1 MFLCGL
7 SVDAHVKIAKILVP
21 VDGSANSMRGLE
33 AASSLASK
41 IGSSVILLHSVY
53 EPSRRETGGSSKISS
68 ERGAEISKMM
78 ANAESVL
85 RKAGVQYTKTVI
97 SGDVGHSVVRVA
109 HSKKVDMI
117 VIGSRGRGAM
127 REVFFGSTTNYVV
140 HASKVPVLIVK

>member
-1 MFLCGL
+1 M
-7 SVDAHVKIAKILVP
+7 KITKILVP
-21 VDGSANSMRGLE
+21 VDGSANSLRGLE
-33 AASSLASK
+33 AAASLASK

-53 EPSRRETGGSSKISS
+53 EPSRRETGGSQISS
-68 ERGAEISKMM
+68 ERGAEIRKMM
-78 ANAESVL
+78 DNAEAVL
-85 RKAGVQYTKTVI
+85 QKAGVQYTKTVI